1 MAKEHKIN
9 GIGQVAKKEQKSQK
23 LTYAGECLYRNGIGT
38 YFALVKVGSKQIK
51 RSLKTNDR
59 QTANRR
65 RDEFRQK
72 AARMHGC
79 EMRDVRFVE
88 LAELWM
94 ESIKGG
100 LKKKSFERRQAAL
113 TGLTPSFTNCLMR
126 AIGHT
131 EIEKWSNS
139 RGAKIKARTYN
150 IELET
155 LKLIFSY
162 AKTRGIIL
170 DDPTEIF
177 KRRKQ
182 KRAVVEMPSKA
193 DFETIISEMRA
204 SKWSIT
210 SGAADF
216 CEFLAYSGMRV
227 GEARE
232 VRYGDVNLQSGK
244 LLITGGEYGVKNQ
257 QERVIPLFP
266 PLREL
271 IVRMIAERGGAV
283 NPNAKLFSI
292 ISPRG
297 ALLAA
302 FKRAAVKRFTV
313 HALRHFFASNAL
325 EVGMNFNVVA
335 KWLGHSDG
343 GALVARVYGHLR
355 DEFNDVMAQR
365 MNYQAV
371 KAEPLGELP
380 APENTVAA

>member
-51 RSLKTNDR
+51 RSLKTNDL
-59 QTANRR
+59 QTAKRR

-88 LAELWM
+88 LAEMWM
-94 ESIKGG
+94 ESIKGE
-100 LKKKSFERRQAAL
+100 LKKKSYERRQAAL
-113 TGLTPSFTNCLMR
+113 TGLTPSFNCLMR
-126 AIGHT
+126 AVGHR
-131 EIEKWSNS
+131 EIESWSKR

-155 LKLIFSY
+155 LKLIFAY
-162 AKTRGIIL
+162 AKLRGIIL
-170 DDPTEIF
+170 DDPTETY

-182 KRAVVEMPSKA
+182 KGAVVAVPSKA
-193 DFETIISEMRA
+193 DFESIVSEMR
-204 SKWSIT
+204 SSSLSVT

-216 CEFLAYSGMRV
+216 VEFLAYSGMRV

-232 VRYGDVNLQSGK
+232 VRFRDVSLTRGK
-244 LLITGGEYGVKNQ
+244 LQITGGEYGTKNH
-257 QERVIPLFP
+257 EPREIPLFP
-266 PLREL
+266 PLRAL

-380 APENTVAA
+380 APENAVAA